1 MSNEL
6 GGPTAASAGRR
17 SLRREQAV
25 GFRRA
30 LGLTALG
37 TLLPG
42 AGLTRTRRKVW
53 GWLLVTISLALLGLV
68 VAGFMTRGLQRFGLD
83 VITHSATLTL
93 VVAVF
98 LIGGVVWCA
107 SIIAT
112 AVLARPRRL
121 DRSRTRALAVFTT
134 IMVILVGGA
143 AFKASE
149 YALITKETI
158 VEVFSGGDLKPGEAA
173 VVVEGED
180 PWADTPRVN
189 IVLLGSDAGV
199 GRIGTRTDSMVVAS
213 VDTKSGRTVLIS
225 LPRNF
230 ERVPL
235 PESSKLRD
243 LWPSGIY
250 GVPTCP
256 RQRINASDRCMLNA
270 IWTEVDDYRATNP
283 DAYPGVAV
291 PGRSELRDVI
301 AEIVGLKINHMVVID
316 LKGFQQLID
325 AMGGVDVNIKLAG
338 PNGDQPLPYGKD
350 YGNGRYSDYFTKA
363 GVHHLTGYEAL
374 WYARTR
380 AADGDSQRQSRQRCV
395 IKAVLDQVRPSV
407 MIAKYPQLAR
417 IARDNIYTDVAADTL
432 PAFAEL
438 VERIQQ
444 SSIDSLGFTSADG
457 FNPARPDYGRL
468 RELVKDAIEPPPVLS
483 ATRSTPTTRATTGA
497 PTAARPEATPGMT
510 TPTATSQDEC
520 A

>member
-1 MSNEL
+1 MSNE
-6 GGPTAASAGRR
+6 PTRPTTGSGGRR
-17 SLRREQAV
+17 SLRREHAV

-37 TLLPG
+37 TLVPG

-53 GWLLVTISLALLGLV
+53 GWVLLAISLALLGLV
-68 VAGFMTRGLQRFGLD
+68 VAGLATRGLRRFGLD
-83 VITHSATLTL
+83 VITHSAALTL
-93 VVAVF
+93 VIAVS
-98 LIGGVVWCA
+98 LVGGVVWCA

-112 AVLARPRRL
+112 AVLARPRSL
-121 DRSRTRALAVFTT
+121 DRSRTRALAIFTT
-134 IMVILVGGA
+134 IMVIVVGSA

-149 YALITKETI
+149 YAFITKETV
-158 VEVFSGGDLKPGEAA
+158 VEVFSGGDLKPGEGA

-189 IVLLGSDAGV
+189 ILLLGSDAGV
-199 GRIGTRTDSMVVAS
+199 GRTGTRTDSMVVAS

-230 ERVPL
+230 QRVPL
-235 PESSKLRD
+235 PRSSKLRD
-243 LWPSGIY
+243 IWPSGTY

-256 RQRINASDRCMLNA
+256 RQQINASDQCMLNA
-270 IWTEVDDYRATNP
+270 IWTEVDDYRARNP
-283 DAYPGVAV
+283 DAYSGVAV

-301 AEIVGLKINHMVVID
+301 SEIVGLKINHMVVID

-350 YGNGRYSDYFTKA
+350 YGNGRYSDYFTRS
-363 GVHHLTGYEAL
+363 GVHHLTGYQAL

-380 AADGDSQRQSRQRCV
+380 AADGDFQRQSRQRCV
-395 IKAVLDQVRPSV
+395 IKAVLGQVRPSV
-407 MIAKYPQLAR
+407 MITKYPQLAR
-417 IARDNIYTDVAADTL
+417 IARDNIYTDVPADTL

-438 VERIQQ
+438 VERIQK
-444 SSIDSLGFTSADG
+444 SSIDSLAFTPADG
-457 FNPARPDYGRL
+457 FDPARPDYGRL
-468 RELVKDAIEPPPVLS
+468 RRLVQAAIESPPAPS
-483 ATRSTPTTRATTGA
+483 ATRSTPLPTTSAPRTGA
-497 PTAARPEATPGMT
+497 PTATPSR
-510 TPTATSQDEC
+510 TPPANTAHDEC